1 MLAEPDHKATEGA
14 MNLKTFSGESMG
26 EALSQVKKDLGKDA
40 VILHTRT
47 YRVGG
52 VLGVGGRQMVEI
64 TASDQLTSRG
74 PTIRDRVPPR
84 EAGSAALRSSLPS
97 QTSLP
102 RDAALQPESDDRFQ
116 PATFSRASTVVGG
129 PIDPARLTAQNA
141 GGGATQFTSASRAA
155 SKTSGLAVKV
165 EMAPASDAAA
175 LSLRE
180 ELDSIKRLVGQVLE
194 VARRPAAH
202 GSDDVSRAGF
212 AAAPIVAS
220 GGLSD
225 PLFALDQRLLD
236 EGIDTACREAVI
248 GALRTSLAASIAQP
262 GSPALATAAVGALAR
277 MIPCDT
283 APSDTAPR
291 NPSSGAQAS
300 PRVVALIGPTG
311 VGKTTTI
318 AKLAAFSRL
327 RRGQRVALI
336 TADTYRIAA
345 VEQLRTYAE
354 ILDIPFKVALTPT
367 DMASAIA
374 SCADADLIL
383 IDTAGRS
390 PTDAARLDELNA
402 FLSVARPDKT
412 HLVLA
417 ATSSAPVLRR
427 IVERFAALS
436 PNTCII
442 SKLDESPTIGQAIA
456 AARGAALPISFVTM
470 GQEVPEHLEVARPE
484 TLARRMLGLDS

>member
-1 MLAEPDHKATEGA
+1 
-14 MNLKTFSGESMG
+14 
-26 EALSQVKKDLGKDA
+26 
-40 VILHTRT
+40 
-47 YRVGG
+47 
-52 VLGVGGRQMVEI
+52 
-64 TASDQLTSRG
+64 
-74 PTIRDRVPPR
+74 
-84 EAGSAALRSSLPS
+84 
-97 QTSLP
+97 
-102 RDAALQPESDDRFQ
+102 
-116 PATFSRASTVVGG
+116 
-129 PIDPARLTAQNA
+129 
-141 GGGATQFTSASRAA
+141 
-155 SKTSGLAVKV
+155 
-165 EMAPASDAAA
+165 MAPASDAAA

-180 ELDSIKRLVGQVLE
+180 ELDSIKRRVGQVLE
-194 VARRPAAH
+194 VALRPAAH

-283 APSDTAPR
+283 APC
-291 NPSSGAQAS
+291 NPASGAQAS

-417 ATSSAPVLRR
+417 ATSSSPVLRL

-470 GQEVPEHLEVARPE
+470 GQEVPDHLEVARPE

>member
-1 MLAEPDHKATEGA
+1 

-26 EALSQVKKDLGKDA
+26 EALSQVKRDLGKDA

-64 TASDQLTSRG
+64 TASDQATSRG
-74 PTIRDRVPPR
+74 PTIRDRVPSR
-84 EAGSAALRSSLPS
+84 TQALAPTLAPSLAQSRDPASMQS
-97 QTSLP
+97 QAS
-102 RDAALQPESDDRFQ
+102 DRFQ
-116 PATFSRASTVVGG
+116 PATFTRASTVVGG
-129 PIDPARLTAQNA
+129 PIDPARLAAQEP
-141 GGGATQFTSASRAA
+141 GRTDPQPFTGARPA
-155 SKTSGLAVKV
+155 SKISNLAVKV
-165 EMAPASDAAA
+165 EMAPASEAAA
-175 LSLRE
+175 MSLRE

-194 VARRPAAH
+194 VARRPASQISGDAARM
-202 GSDDVSRAGF
+202 GL

-262 GSPALATAAVGALAR
+262 GSPALAHAAVGALAR
-277 MIPCDT
+277 LIPCEPCEDAARGT
-283 APSDTAPR
+283 P
-291 NPSSGAQAS
+291 

-354 ILDIPFKVALTPT
+354 ILDIPFKVALTPS
-367 DMASAIA
+367 DMASALA
-374 SCADADLIL
+374 SFADADLIL

-390 PTDAARLDELNA
+390 PTDAARLDEMNS
-402 FLSVARPDKT
+402 FLSVARPVKT

-417 ATSSAPVLRR
+417 ATASATVLRR
-427 IVERFAALS
+427 IVERFALLA
-436 PNTCII
+436 PNACII
-442 SKLDESPTIGQAIA
+442 SKLDESPTVGQAIA
-456 AARGAALPISFVTM
+456 AARFASLPISFVTM
-470 GQEVPEHLEVARPE
+470 GQEVPDHLEAARPE
-484 TLARRMLGLDS
+484 LLARRMLGLDSRGV